1 MRTVCSLGPVR
12 GKTGKYGL
20 CFLGVPYGKA
30 RRFQPAMPCDPWI
43 GERDCTHFGPFAF
56 ETDEKENEWQTHGE
70 DCLNLN
76 IFTPSCEGS
85 RPVLVNLHGG
95 AFQNGAADRVEP
107 FSGEFVYVDVNYRL
121 GVWGFLQIGASSGNN
136 GIGDQ
141 ILALQWIQREI
152 ACFGGDPRRVTVMGL
167 SAGAKSIGALL
178 AAPAARVLFSQA
190 ILSSGGTQSI
200 RSRKTAGHI
209 AREFFRF
216 AGCESDP
223 SVLFTMKNEDLLRAQ
238 RQMCAGRNSTC
249 LFGPVADGV
258 IIPENWED
266 ELYTGREWQGRIL
279 IGSNRYELFA
289 DEAPRLQ
296 DQCRDLYGDNTPL
309 AWRAADALLTGKQ
322 PDEAAVRTAWHRV
335 HTDFMYR
342 YYTDLLAGKLGKF
355 LPVWNYSF
363 DFLPATH
370 GFDHGVLFDDCA
382 DFPAEKRADF
392 EKMRDILR
400 QIYISF
406 TLGETPSA
414 EGMPVWT
421 MYRAPEYAKMHLD
434 IPCRMESH
442 PQGDSLQGF
451 PPCVIVREEEEE
463 SV

>member
-30 RRFQPAMPCDPWI
+30 RRFQPAVPCDPWTE
-43 GERDCTHFGPFAF
+43 ERDCTHFGPFAF

-95 AFQNGAADRVEP
+95 AFQNGAADRAEP

-178 AAPAARVLFSQA
+178 AAPTARVLFSQA

-238 RQMCAGRNSTC
+238 RRMCAGRNSTC
-249 LFGPVADGV
+249 LFGPVADGA

-266 ELYTGREWQGRIL
+266 ELYTGRGWQGRIL

-289 DEAPRLQ
+289 DESPPAGPVPRPVRGQCPAGPAGRRCPIGRRAPR
-296 DQCRDLYGDNTPL
+296 
-309 AWRAADALLTGKQ
+309 
-322 PDEAAVRTAWHRV
+322 
-335 HTDFMYR
+335 
-342 YYTDLLAGKLGKF
+342 
-355 LPVWNYSF
+355 
-363 DFLPATH
+363 
-370 GFDHGVLFDDCA
+370 
-382 DFPAEKRADF
+382 
-392 EKMRDILR
+392 
-400 QIYISF
+400 
-406 TLGETPSA
+406 
-414 EGMPVWT
+414 
-421 MYRAPEYAKMHLD
+421 
-434 IPCRMESH
+434 
-442 PQGDSLQGF
+442 
-451 PPCVIVREEEEE
+451 
-463 SV
+463 

>member
-30 RRFQPAMPCDPWI
+30 RRFQPAMPCDPWT

-238 RQMCAGRNSTC
+238 DATCDTMNEGRVVIHGSCGDAAGYGMRGGQLLIRDNVGYRAGIHMKAYKEQQPLIMVGGMAGSFLAEYQAGGTIIVLGLNNHEKPAPIGALCCAGMHGGR
-249 LFGPVADGV
+249 LFLRCNEKPTDFDDHIFVNKATEGDMQSIEAYLRDFCDTFDISYEEVLSKDFYV
-258 IIPENWED
+258 ITPNTSNPYKA
-266 ELYTGREWQGRIL
+266 LYTK
-279 IGSNRYELFA
+279 N
-289 DEAPRLQ
+289 
-296 DQCRDLYGDNTPL
+296 
-309 AWRAADALLTGKQ
+309 
-322 PDEAAVRTAWHRV
+322 
-335 HTDFMYR
+335 
-342 YYTDLLAGKLGKF
+342 
-355 LPVWNYSF
+355 
-363 DFLPATH
+363 
-370 GFDHGVLFDDCA
+370 
-382 DFPAEKRADF
+382 
-392 EKMRDILR
+392 
-400 QIYISF
+400 
-406 TLGETPSA
+406 
-414 EGMPVWT
+414 
-421 MYRAPEYAKMHLD
+421 
-434 IPCRMESH
+434 
-442 PQGDSLQGF
+442 
-451 PPCVIVREEEEE
+451 CV
-463 SV
+463 